1 MLEAVWKKGIP
12 SILLMG
18 MQIGAATMENS
29 MGFLKKKLKI
39 KLPYDPAIPLL
50 HMYLEKMKTLI
61 SKDICTSVFTEALFA
76 KDKTWKQS
84 KCPSTDNLVQ
94 DGILAIKE

>member
-1 MLEAVWKKGIP
+1 MVQPLWKTVWD
-12 SILLMG
+12 S
-18 MQIGAATMENS
+18 
-29 MGFLKKKLKI
+29 LKKKLKI